1 MGSTV
6 GFAIA
11 IIVGNGVGVIIGKII
26 DVGSCNGVG
35 DGIIAV
41 NPIILLGVGVGVGVG
56 VGSGAGV
63 AVAVGFGIRVVV
75 GSGLGVCV
83 GVG

>member
-41 NPIILLGVGVGVGVG
+41 NPIILLGVGVGVG
-56 VGSGAGV
+56 SGAGV

>member
-56 VGSGAGV
+56 SGAGV

-75 GSGLGVCV
+75 GSGLGVCF
-83 GVG
+83 GVGLF

>member
-1 MGSTV
+1 MNNLV
-6 GFAIA
+6 
-11 IIVGNGVGVIIGKII
+11 NMPKII

-41 NPIILLGVGVGVGVG
+41 NPIILLGVG